1 MNDKVDLQVCVTCFG
16 NEDQSSGVDF
26 YAALEGQ
33 VDREIINL
41 RPVECFSVC
50 KRPCTLTVSQP
61 GKWLYMIG
69 DLNAERD
76 IPSLFEYIR
85 VYAESSNGRPPLNE
99 RPEVIQKG
107 TIARVPP
114 DLKEDQEKDII

>member
-16 NEDQSSGVDF
+16 GEEQASGAVF
-26 YAALEGQ
+26 YDALEEQ
-33 VDREIINL
+33 VDRNKINL

-69 DLNAERD
+69 DLNPEKD
-76 IPSLFEYIR
+76 IPALFEYIR
-85 VYAESSNGRPPLNE
+85 VYAQSSNGRPPLNE
-99 RPEVIQKG
+99 RPEIIQKG

-114 DLKEDQEKDII
+114 DLKEEQEKDII